1 MFILRVITFFLE
13 YYFIKGYFKKLN
25 DGNNSVFVSQEK
37 HFTLK
42 RITKL
47 STDNIA
53 HLKITQKRRD
63 NVFSS
68 LRQIESSFDLIATWI
83 FKGTHKCIEKWNL
96 SYLSKLMPRVIHT
109 MQELHTFHFFCYLNN
124 RIIQLFKNPWSALLC
139 VV

>member
-1 MFILRVITFFLE
+1 MVKYLRFSIKKKIYILYFHFLLKHSVEMFILRVITFFLE

-68 LRQIESSFDLIATWI
+68 LRQIESSFDLIAT
-83 FKGTHKCIEKWNL
+83 
-96 SYLSKLMPRVIHT
+96 
-109 MQELHTFHFFCYLNN
+109 
-124 RIIQLFKNPWSALLC
+124 
-139 VV
+139 